1 MQTTVL
7 DSFDL
12 LQHQSKASTLLSHVL
27 KQPNMQKTACVA
39 QEVYGGL
46 YHEGNVAMSGIHTH
60 SGPGGYLQYI
70 LYIIT
75 SLGFVRESFDVL
87 VGGIV
92 EVRAHHN
99 GHKLQPALLPFWRL
113 VT

>member
-1 MQTTVL
+1 M
-7 DSFDL
+7 
-12 LQHQSKASTLLSHVL
+12 
-27 KQPNMQKTACVA
+27 
-39 QEVYGGL
+39 
-46 YHEGNVAMSGIHTH
+46 AMSGIHTH

-92 EVRAHHN
+92 EVSSCSDHLHSCHTAFRGELCACMRFHMHVMLPILFGTCLLSHHTC
-99 GHKLQPALLPFWRL
+99 LTLVLLHMCMQLYLSVFGAGNKACA
-113 VT
+113 